1 LFFPELG
8 VQLAELL
15 EVGYVTPRG
24 GLSHTGVQ
32 GWCQGVVL
40 PRHAEMAP
48 FAISLVPHVKAL
60 SSWVLTLLV
69 RVVVIGAVEEEV
81 VACEQEL

>member
-1 LFFPELG
+1 
-8 VQLAELL
+8 
-15 EVGYVTPRG
+15 VTPRG

-40 PRHAEMAP
+40 PRHVEMVP
-48 FAISLVPHVKAL
+48 FAMLLVPHVKAL
-60 SSWVLTLLV
+60 SSRVVTLLV
-69 RVVVIGAVEEEV
+69 RVVVVGAVEEEA